1 MLYLMLCI
9 SSRGPV
15 RPKIYEMFESD
26 RDFHLVRGY
35 MSDEE
40 YIK

>member
-1 MLYLMLCI
+1 M
-9 SSRGPV
+9 

-35 MSDEE
+35 VSDEE